1 LPCFKKK
8 KPKYQ
13 KIKNLFLIL
22 HYQNIFLKKM
32 KRNYLLIIG
41 FLLAFGSVSAQYK
54 NCEPDNTITLQRAS
68 ISEFNLRD
76 KIRVEQKFYDDKDIQ
91 FVKSELGKCNAAM
104 DDELRKLESKMS
116 TLSLKYQEVLGAK
129 DMAGIQKQIA
139 DLEKSR
145 AASLKTL
152 EENLAKTKHTGI
164 FVVLLREINLLDN
177 KNVFIKAAQDAIAP
191 LAVEHLNGER
201 ITRLTSV
208 ENLKNVKD
216 VVTSFKGGEMTP
228 VSDISANA
236 DYKNKSFLYAVK
248 VQVTP
253 IKNKATLRTTTDV
266 STNDK
271 AIVLNA
277 LLDSDYENTLKGYNV
292 PESILAELREKV
304 SSYAYTIDN
313 ENLDADTRQANI
325 LQQGEEEIRKID
337 ADIQE
342 FKNRLATRGEKLKAV
357 ISELPGVTF
366 NANDLEGSA
375 NQALNM
381 LKKQIADL
389 AKQWNT
395 IKEREIQYKETKVTI
410 EGDPSDA
417 MAKESMRLYEQLQKN
432 YTTIRKSME
441 FMTVENFEVKD
452 FQAAKEVEVFREVNQ
467 IWAYLCPQSDGS
479 FKIMLLSRFKITNQK
494 PVVITPKIEPK
505 PEPKNNVITPNQN
518 NQTNNNTQPKPKA
531 VIIPKYDVAPNAG
544 GNNAGN
550 QYTSETA
557 GSFRNYHEYKL
568 PGLEMI
574 AVSGGNFQMGDE
586 NGYYDEKP
594 VHSVRV
600 SNFYMSK
607 YEITVAQWGAYCSA
621 AGKSIPPMPSWG
633 WIDNHPIVG
642 ITYEDA
648 QGFCE
653 WLSATTGKKYRL
665 PTEAE
670 WEFAARGGNQSKG
683 YAYAGSNSL
692 ELVGWYAENSNYET
706 HPVGQKLAN
715 ELGLF
720 DMSGNAAEWCSDWYD
735 GTYYKVAS
743 SVNPKG
749 PNSGGSHAI
758 RGGSFKNDLASAKN
772 TKRKS
777 GAFLFGGL
785 TFGLRVVR
793 EAQ

>member
-1 LPCFKKK
+1 
-8 KPKYQ
+8 
-13 KIKNLFLIL
+13 
-22 HYQNIFLKKM
+22 M
-32 KRNYLLIIG
+32 KRNYLLIFG
-41 FLLAFGSVSAQYK
+41 FLLAYGSLSAQYK

-68 ISEFNLRD
+68 INEFNLRD
-76 KIRVEQKFYDDKDIQ
+76 KIRVEQKFFDDKDIQ
-91 FVKSELGKCNAAM
+91 YVKSELGKCNAAT
-104 DDELRKLESKMS
+104 DDELRKTESKMS

-139 DLEKSR
+139 DLEKSK

-164 FVVLLREINLLDN
+164 FVVLLRDINLLDN
-177 KNVFIKAAQDAIAP
+177 KNVFIKSAQDAIAP
-191 LAVEHLNGER
+191 IAVEHLNGER

-208 ENLKNVKD
+208 ENFTNVKD
-216 VVTSFKGGEMTP
+216 VVTSFKGGEMIP
-228 VSDISANA
+228 VSDISTNA
-236 DYKNKSFLYAVK
+236 DYKNKAFLYAVK

-253 IKNKATLRTTTDV
+253 IKNKATMRTNTNLT
-266 STNDK
+266 TNDK
-271 AIVLNA
+271 AVVLNA
-277 LLDSDYENTLKGYNV
+277 LMETDYENTLKGFNV
-292 PESILAELREKV
+292 PESILAELREKIN
-304 SSYAYTIDN
+304 SYAYTIDN
-313 ENLDADTRQANI
+313 ENLDADSRQAAI
-325 LQQGEEEIRKID
+325 LQQGEEEIRKIE

-342 FKNRLATRGEKLKAV
+342 FKNRLATRGEKLKSV
-357 ISELPGVTF
+357 ISSLPGVTF

-375 NQALNM
+375 NAALNM
-381 LKKQIADL
+381 LKKQIGDL
-389 AKQWNT
+389 AKEWNT

-417 MAKESMRLYEQLQKN
+417 MAKESIRLYEQLQKN
-432 YTTIRKSME
+432 YTSIRKSME

-452 FQAAKEVEVFREVNQ
+452 FQAAKEVEVFREVSQ

-479 FKIMLLSRFKITNQK
+479 FKIMLLSRFKITDKK
-494 PVVITPKIEPK
+494 PVVVTPKIEPK
-505 PEPKNNVITPNQN
+505 PTTIEPKPKTIEPNNQN
-518 NQTNNNTQPKPKA
+518 NTVKPK
-531 VIIPKYDVAPNAG
+531 VVTPKYDLAPKNVA
-544 GNNAGN
+544 NNAANGF
-550 QYTSETA
+550 TSESA

-568 PGLEMI
+568 TGLEMI

-586 NGYYDEKP
+586 EGYYDEKP
-594 VHSVRV
+594 SHAVRV

-607 YEITVAQWGAYCSA
+607 YEITVAQWAEFCAA

-648 QGFCE
+648 QAFCQ
-653 WLSATTGKKYRL
+653 WLSTTTGKRYRL

-670 WEFAARGGNQSKG
+670 WEFAARGGNQAKG
-683 YAYAGSNSL
+683 NTYSGSSSL
-692 ELVGWYAENSNYET
+692 ELVGWYADNSNYET

-715 ELGLF
+715 ELGLY

-743 SVNPKG
+743 TNNPKG

-772 TKRKS
+772 SKRKS

-793 EAQ
+793 EVE